1 MEPHTLRDIEQVSL
15 DLLSESK
22 SLDVF
27 PTPIAKLVYH
37 GGLTVDH
44 TISIG
49 AIHAS
54 YLAKDMDIL
63 QKAASKVRGLL
74 DRTTSTIFLD
84 RQQLACKQNFVT
96 LHEVGH
102 HALPWQRGFHQ
113 VLEDDDD
120 SLDDDYREQF
130 ELEANYF
137 ASVTLFQHDRFE
149 RELAKFNAGIEAA
162 QKIGKFFGASIHAS
176 LRKMVL
182 SSNKRCALL
191 VLENGTK
198 RPDPPICFKR
208 DLFFSPNFLETFG
221 NLQLPAQF
229 GYKWPFVKYYYHE
242 SKWIKK
248 GEISLN
254 TENGVADFDF
264 QFFYNKYNAFVFMY
278 PNGEIEKTKSK
289 IILSASSE

>member
-15 DLLSESK
+15 DLLSDSK

-27 PTPIAKLVYH
+27 PTPITKLVYH

-74 DRTTSTIFLD
+74 DRTTGTIFLD
-84 RQQLACKQNFVT
+84 REQLPCKQNFVT

-102 HALPWQRGFHQ
+102 HALPWQRDFHQ

-120 SLDDDYREQF
+120 SLDDDYKEQF

-149 RELAKFNAGIEAA
+149 HELIKYGTGIEAA
-162 QKIGKFFGASIHAS
+162 QKLGKVFGASVHAS

-182 SSNKRCALL
+182 SSVKRCALL
-191 VLENGTK
+191 VLENISAPKTVAQ
-198 RPDPPICFKR
+198 CFKR
-208 DLFFSPNFLETFG
+208 DLFLSPKFIETFG
-221 NLQLPAQF
+221 SIELPDQF
-229 GYKWPFVKYYYHE
+229 GYKWPFVKQYYHRN
-242 SKWIKK
+242 KWICK
-248 GEISLN
+248 GEVSLA
-254 TENGVADFDF
+254 TQNGEADFEY
-264 QFFYNKYNAFVFMY
+264 QFFNNTYNGFVFLY
-278 PNGEIEKTKSK
+278 PTGEIQKAKSK
-289 IILSASSE
+289 VILTTASD